1 MKKYL
6 VAIALMIACQTTFA
20 QSTKDIF
27 EEFGKEWNAESVSI
41 SPFLMN
47 IGRLF
52 MDSDTPEIA
61 KSINSMKVL
70 DLEDCSNKVKA
81 RFNEKVNNLQLKGYE
96 TMIQA
101 IEDGEKVR
109 ILTRIENNTV
119 RELLIVCTGNDDC
132 ALIQLNGKI
141 KKEDIAE
148 LVNEETKKRKDGR

>member
-6 VAIALMIACQTTFA
+6 VAIALMIACQNTFA

-27 EEFGKEWNAESVSI
+27 EEFGKEWNAESVTI
-41 SPFLMN
+41 SPFLMT

-52 MDSDTPEIA
+52 MDNDTPDIV
-61 KSINSMKVL
+61 KSIRSMKVL
-70 DLEDCSNKVKA
+70 DLEDCSNKVKT
-81 RFNEKVNNLQLKGYE
+81 RFNEKVNSLQLEGYE
-96 TMIQA
+96 TMIQT
-101 IEDGEKVR
+101 IDNGEDVR
-109 ILTRIENNTV
+109 ILSRMENDAI

-148 LVNEETKKRKDGR
+148 LVNEETKNRKNGR

>member
-6 VAIALMIACQTTFA
+6 VATALIIACQSTFA

-41 SPFLMN
+41 SPFFMT

-52 MDSDTPEIA
+52 MDNDTPEIA

-81 RFNEKVNNLQLKGYE
+81 RFNEKVNNLQLEGYE

>member
-41 SPFLMN
+41 SPFLMT

-52 MDSDTPEIA
+52 MDSDTADIA
-61 KSINSMKVL
+61 KSIRSMKVL
-70 DLEDCSNKVKA
+70 DLEDCSSKVKT
-81 RFNEKVNNLQLKGYE
+81 RFNEKVNNLQLEGYE
-96 TMIQA
+96 TMIQT
-101 IEDGEKVR
+101 IENGEKVR
-109 ILTRIENNTV
+109 ILTRMENDAI

-148 LVNEETKKRKDGR
+148 LVNEETKKRKNGR

>member
-6 VAIALMIACQTTFA
+6 VAIALMIACQNTFA

-27 EEFGKEWNAESVSI
+27 EEFGKEWNAGSVTI
-41 SPFLMN
+41 SPFLMT

-52 MDSDTPEIA
+52 MDNDTPDIV
-61 KSINSMKVL
+61 KSIRSMKVL
-70 DLEDCSNKVKA
+70 DLEDCSNKVKT
-81 RFNEKVNNLQLKGYE
+81 RFNEKVNSLQLEGYE
-96 TMIQA
+96 TMIQT
-101 IEDGEKVR
+101 IDNGENVR
-109 ILTRIENNTV
+109 ILSRMENDAI

-148 LVNEETKKRKDGR
+148 LVNEETKNRKNGR

>member
-41 SPFLMN
+41 SPFLMT

-52 MDSDTPEIA
+52 MDNDTPDIA
-61 KSINSMKVL
+61 KSIRSMKVL
-70 DLEDCSNKVKA
+70 DLEDCSSKVKT
-81 RFNEKVNNLQLKGYE
+81 RFNEKVNNLQLEGYE
-96 TMIQA
+96 TMIQT

-109 ILTRIENNTV
+109 ILTRMENDAI

-148 LVNEETKKRKDGR
+148 LVNEETKKRKNGR

>member
-27 EEFGKEWNAESVSI
+27 EEFGKEWNAESVTI
-41 SPFLMN
+41 SPFLMS

-52 MDSDTPEIA
+52 MDNDTPDIA
-61 KSINSMKVL
+61 KSIRSMKVL
-70 DLEDCSNKVKA
+70 DLEDCSNEVKE
-81 RFNEKVNNLQLKGYE
+81 RFNQKVNNLQLEGYE
-96 TMIQA
+96 TMIQT
-101 IEDGEKVR
+101 IENGEKVR
-109 ILTRIENNTV
+109 ILTRMKNDAI

-148 LVNEETKKRKDGR
+148 LVNEETKKRKNGR

>member
-6 VAIALMIACQTTFA
+6 VAIALMIACQNTFA

-27 EEFGKEWNAESVSI
+27 EEFGKEWNAESVTI
-41 SPFLMN
+41 SPFLMT

-52 MDSDTPEIA
+52 MDNDTPNIV
-61 KSINSMKVL
+61 KSIRSMKVL
-70 DLEDCSNKVKA
+70 DLEDCSNKVKT
-81 RFNEKVNNLQLKGYE
+81 RFNEKVNSLQLEGYE
-96 TMIQA
+96 TMIQT
-101 IEDGEKVR
+101 IENGEKVR
-109 ILTRIENNTV
+109 ILTRMENDAI

-148 LVNEETKKRKDGR
+148 LVNEETKKRKNGR